1 MREAAANMLAYAA
14 CFSLL
19 VCDVAYGSALTTWAS
34 RVIESKFILHVL
46 KGFWGFLGG
55 SLLLQLKALP
65 RLISSPLVGAVRG
78 AVVNTF
84 AEIDKFDARLAEFDA
99 RYFKEMKEE
108 QSRMSGGSSH
118 R

>member
-65 RLISSPLVGAVRG
+65 RLISSPLVGAV
-78 AVVNTF
+78 VNTF